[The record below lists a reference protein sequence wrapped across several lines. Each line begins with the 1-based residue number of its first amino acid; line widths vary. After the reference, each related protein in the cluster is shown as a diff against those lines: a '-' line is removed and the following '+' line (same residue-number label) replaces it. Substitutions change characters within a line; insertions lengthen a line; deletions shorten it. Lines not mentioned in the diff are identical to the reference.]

1 MRVFKRVTHAG
12 LRRQIDDA
20 LRPVFFEHPF
30 NLVAVGKIGLY
41 EMKIV
46 LSLQPR
52 QTSKLEIDVIIIVE
66 VIEADDVITT
76 GKQGPCGLRADETGD
91 ARYQHLHAANLPIR
105 GANPATPS
113 FQNSQPGVA
122 CLDRQHLLEVVE
134 DTAGNK

>member
-52 QTSKLEIDVIIIVE
+52 QTSELEIDVIIIVE
-66 VIEADDVITT
+66 VIEADDVIAA
-76 GKQGPCGLRADETGD
+76 GKQGPCGLRADETRD
-91 ARYQHLHAANLPIR
+91 ARYQNLHCHQSPDEGRRSGGLISKLTAGHRLPR
-105 GANPATPS
+105 PATP
-113 FQNSQPGVA
+113 A
-122 CLDRQHLLEVVE
+122 
-134 DTAGNK
+134 